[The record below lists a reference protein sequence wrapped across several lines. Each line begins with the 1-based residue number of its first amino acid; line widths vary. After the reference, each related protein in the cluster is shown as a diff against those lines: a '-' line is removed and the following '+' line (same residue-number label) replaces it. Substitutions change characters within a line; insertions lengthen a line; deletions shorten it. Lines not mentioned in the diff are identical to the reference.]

1 MDRRSPLI
9 PLLIAV
15 VTLEL
20 LFRFGVP
27 WIWKA
32 CPAFLNLGNQINIL
46 EQVSLNGILALGM
59 TLTILIG
66 GIDLSVGAVVA
77 LVGTTTVYII
87 AENTGETQNVGWTL
101 MACAAG
107 MGVALLIGLFNGICV
122 ATTRMPPFIVTLGT
136 MLIARGAAYRFKDG
150 QPVSLPAGRETL
162 FDALGN
168 GKLSKLLPG
177 FLHRPMEAAHD
188 AAMAGTDDWGISARI
203 FGALDAVPISI
214 VVLAT
219 AFALVAVLLHKTR
232 FGQHLYAMGGNREA
246 ARFTGI
252 PLVRN
257 EIAVYVIC
265 SLLAGVVGL
274 INASQLSSGQPAS
287 GIGFE
292 LNAIAAAV
300 VGGTSFTGG
309 IGTIPGVLLGALIIG
324 ILNKGLNQAEVHF
337 SFQEII
343 KGCVILAA
351 VYIDVRRKKK

>member
-1 MDRRSPLI
+1 MDRRSSLL
-9 PLLIAV
+9 PLLVAI

-27 WIWKA
+27 LVWNG
-32 CPAFLNLGNQINIL
+32 CPNFLDIENQINLL

-77 LVGTTTVYII
+77 LVGTTTVYLISKH
-87 AENTGETQNVGWTL
+87 TGETQNMGWTL
-101 MACAAG
+101 LASLAG
-107 MGVALLIGLFNGICV
+107 MGVALAIGLFNGICI
-122 ATTRMPPFIVTLGT
+122 AMTRMPPFIVTLGT
-136 MLIARGAAYRFKDG
+136 MLIARGAALHFKQG
-150 QPVSLPAGRETL
+150 QPVSLPPRETL

-168 GKLSKLLPG
+168 GKLADLLPG
-177 FLHRPMEAAHD
+177 FLHGPLEAAHR
-188 AAMAGTDDWGISARI
+188 AALAQTHDWGISAWI
-203 FGALDAVPISI
+203 FAALQAVPIS
-214 VVLAT
+214 VLVLAA
-219 AFALVAVLLHKTR
+219 AFAMMAVLLHRTR

-265 SLLAGVVGL
+265 SLFAGVVGL
-274 INASQLSSGQPAS
+274 INAAQLSSGQPNS
-287 GIGFE
+287 GVGFE

-309 IGTIPGVLLGALIIG
+309 IGTIPGVLLGVLIIG
-324 ILNKGLNQAEVHF
+324 ILNKGLNQAGVFF
-337 SFQEII
+337 SVQEIV
-343 KGCVILAA
+343 KGFVILAA
-351 VYIDVRRKKK
+351 VYVDVRRKKR